1 MSECSEVREAISR
14 LRTKWDALGLH
25 VVAIGYRQL
34 LVQEYSNECE
44 GEADGGQACDTI
56 ESRTHHE
63 KSDEEDRGKTVL
75 VVRL

>member
-1 MSECSEVREAISR
+1 MSSEVREAASR
-14 LRTKWDALGLH
+14 LRTKWDTHGLH
-25 VVAIGYRQL
+25 VLVIGYREF

-56 ESRTHHE
+56 ESRTHHK

-75 VVRL
+75 VIRL